1 MRCSIHR
8 IVFNKSQKSDRFT
21 SWGVLGQEI
30 GGRRSTYH
38 HLLLQ
43 VLYRKAVDKKEKV
56 VPPPGYNGL

>member
-8 IVFNKSQKSDRFT
+8 IVFNKSQKSNRFT
-21 SWGVLGQEI
+21 VWGVLGQEI

-43 VLYRKAVDKKEKV
+43 LIL
-56 VPPPGYNGL
+56 GLQQS